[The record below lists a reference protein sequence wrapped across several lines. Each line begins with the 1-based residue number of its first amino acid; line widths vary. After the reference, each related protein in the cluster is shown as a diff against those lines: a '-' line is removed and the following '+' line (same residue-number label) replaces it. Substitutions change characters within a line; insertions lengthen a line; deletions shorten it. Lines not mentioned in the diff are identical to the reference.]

1 MRQNLFKT
9 ILLFSLLIIGC
20 RAKAQQLQW
29 IKPILA
35 IDQSNVVTQNI
46 RVDKVG
52 NLYVTTNLRGM
63 GVFGK
68 DTITSDSPSSV
79 VLTKYDT
86 LGNLLKNT
94 VVRRPTTIFYTNDV
108 NFDEEGN
115 IYLVG
120 EFTDIITKH
129 RDFILKCDSTGRIL
143 WSKGAKGDVAGQTVT
158 LAGKGNIF
166 TGGYIQDSFIADTFK
181 FKPKSEAWNSFVSR
195 MDTSGKIQW
204 VKFFHCKYSGPME
217 MAHTHGNLIGF
228 NGSLYVTGHFT
239 YTGYIDTFSIVDTT
253 SRSDN
258 IGMLLN
264 LDTSDGRVRF
274 LVEDSPSSFQKFYIY
289 QDKEGSIYTSGV
301 DLSGVN
307 KFSDKGDVLPYKD
320 SLNHLHIIYP
330 TAAGVNTDGQVLATY
345 FNSTSGMSVRLTDN
359 TGKTLGSENINILGL
374 HDIWRIL
381 PLGNHQ
387 FYIYGLWEDTFGY
400 KGDTL
405 IAPLHKWDY
414 QFIGKITIPPSMW
427 ASINTEL
434 PSNESS
440 LQIFPNPNNG
450 NFNIQLKDARKGLV
464 QISVINILGQTVYSS
479 KFENTN
485 MPVLIPCQKLSPGQ
499 YMIQVLSEEK
509 MLIKKMIVF

>member
-1 MRQNLFKT
+1 MKQNLFKT
-9 ILLFSLLIIGC
+9 ILLFSLLIIGYH
-20 RAKAQQLQW
+20 AKAQQLDW

-35 IDQSNVVTQNI
+35 IDESDVVTQNI
-46 RVDKVG
+46 RVDKAG
-52 NLYVTTNLRGM
+52 NLYVITNLRGK

-68 DTITSDSPSSV
+68 DTIISDSPSSI

-86 LGNLLKNT
+86 LGDLLKNT
-94 VVRRPTTIFYTNDV
+94 VIRKTTTIFYTRDV
-108 NFDEEGN
+108 NFDNEGN
-115 IYLVG
+115 IYLAG
-120 EFTDIITKH
+120 EFTDVITKH
-129 RDFILKCDSTGRIL
+129 RDFILKCDSNGRIL

-158 LAGKGNIF
+158 LDGKGNIF
-166 TGGYIQDSFIADTFK
+166 TGGYIQDSFVADTFK

-204 VKFFHCKYSGPME
+204 VKFFHCLGGGRMW
-217 MAHTHGNLIGF
+217 MAHTHGNLIGL

-239 YTGYIDTFSIVDTT
+239 RTAYIDTLAILDTT
-253 SRSDN
+253 SGN
-258 IGMLLN
+258 TGMLMN
-264 LDTSDGRVRF
+264 LDTADGKVRF
-274 LVEDSPSSFQKFYIY
+274 LVKDSPSSFQKFYIY
-289 QDKEGSIYTSGV
+289 QDKEGSIYTTGI

-307 KFSDKGDVLPYKD
+307 KFNDKGDVLPYKD
-320 SLNHLHIIYP
+320 SLNHVNFIYP
-330 TAAGVNTDGQVLATY
+330 TAAGVNNDGQVLATY
-345 FNSTSGMSVRLTDN
+345 FNSASGMSVRLTDY
-359 TGKTLGSENINILGL
+359 TGKTLGLENINILGL

-405 IAPLHKWDY
+405 IAPLHRWDY

-434 PSNESS
+434 PNNETS

-450 NFNIQLKDARKGLV
+450 NFNIQLKDARQGLV
-464 QISVINILGQTVYSS
+464 QISVINILGQNVYST